1 MSLTST
7 DAWLMLPALSDAAD
21 AVVPAAAVAASAV
34 SA

>member
-7 DAWLMLPALSDAAD
+7 DVWLMLPALSDAAD
-21 AVVPAAAVAASAV
+21 AVAPAVAATAV